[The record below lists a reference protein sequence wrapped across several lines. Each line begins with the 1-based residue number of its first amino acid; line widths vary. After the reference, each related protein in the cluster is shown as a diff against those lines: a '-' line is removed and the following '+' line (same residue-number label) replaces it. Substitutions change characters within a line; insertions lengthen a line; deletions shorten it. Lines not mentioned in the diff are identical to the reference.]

1 MTPLLRHNGRAALPL
16 VAAIGFYDG
25 VHLGHR
31 HLLGQVMAEARRRG
45 MGALAVT
52 FANHPRTVVPGGQA
66 PRLLTTADE
75 KAALLRAAGLD
86 AVAMLR
92 FTPGLAALTARQFME
107 QVLRRDYGVRVLV
120 VGHDH
125 RFGADREA
133 GLADYRRFGAEV
145 GVEVVPATRY
155 APGGAEVSSSAVRRQ
170 LEAGEVE
177 AAARLLGRSYELSGT
192 VCPGRRVGRLLGY
205 PTANVQPASAE
216 KLLPAAGVY
225 AVEAIVD
232 GVARPAML
240 NIGRRP
246 TFADGDGLTVEAHVL
261 DFAADLYGQTL
272 ALRFRHRLRGEQ
284 AFGGVEE
291 LRAQLVRDEAGVRRL
306 LGA

>member
-92 FTPGLAALTARQFME
+92 FTPGSPPS
-107 QVLRRDYGVRVLV
+107 RR
-120 VGHDH
+120 
-125 RFGADREA
+125 
-133 GLADYRRFGAEV
+133 
-145 GVEVVPATRY
+145 
-155 APGGAEVSSSAVRRQ
+155 VSSWSRCCGA
-170 LEAGEVE
+170 
-177 AAARLLGRSYELSGT
+177 T
-192 VCPGRRVGRLLGY
+192 
-205 PTANVQPASAE
+205 TACACSS
-216 KLLPAAGVY
+216 
-225 AVEAIVD
+225 
-232 GVARPAML
+232 
-240 NIGRRP
+240 
-246 TFADGDGLTVEAHVL
+246 
-261 DFAADLYGQTL
+261 
-272 ALRFRHRLRGEQ
+272 
-284 AFGGVEE
+284 
-291 LRAQLVRDEAGVRRL
+291 
-306 LGA
+306 